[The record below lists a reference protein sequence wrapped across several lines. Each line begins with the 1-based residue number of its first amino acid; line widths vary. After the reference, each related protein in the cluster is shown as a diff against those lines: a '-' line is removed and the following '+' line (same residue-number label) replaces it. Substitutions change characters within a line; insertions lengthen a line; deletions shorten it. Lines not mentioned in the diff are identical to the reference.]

1 MTFSIVAR
9 DPETGDVG
17 IAIASKV
24 VAVGAVAPFAKA
36 LVGAV
41 ASQSAPNVTYGPDG
55 LARLAAGE
63 HPKAIL
69 QALTAPDSM
78 AAMRQVG
85 IVDATG
91 RAASY
96 TGAECVEWAGGR
108 VGPGVAAQ
116 GNMLTGPAVVDALID
131 SYLAATGSFPERLLA
146 ALRAGDAAGGDK
158 RGRQSAA
165 LLVRREKG
173 GIAGLDDRWIDLRVD
188 DHTDPT
194 AELAR
199 LYDLLAKQNNPLTAE
214 NLPKVASMLV
224 GTVANSI
231 KQAMSGEPKPE
242 PLLVAWEPEAPAG
255 DDAQARRAPA
265 GSAPAAG
272 GTADDGSIGG

>member
-17 IAIASKV
+17 VAVASKV
-24 VAVGAVAPFAKA
+24 VAVGAVAPFAQA
-36 LVGAV
+36 LVGAIS
-41 ASQSAPNVTYGPDG
+41 SQSAPNVTYGPDG

-63 HPKAIL
+63 HPKAVL
-69 QALTAPDSM
+69 EALTAPDAM
-78 AAMRQVG
+78 ATMRQVG

-96 TGAECVEWAGGR
+96 TGASCVAWAGGR
-108 VGPGVAAQ
+108 VAPGVAAQ
-116 GNMLTGPAVVDALID
+116 GNMLTGPEVVDALMD
-131 SYLAATGSFPERLLA
+131 TYLGAKGTFPQRLLA
-146 ALRAGDAAGGDK
+146 ALRAADQAGGDK

-199 LYDLLAKQNNPLTAE
+199 LYDLLAAQNNPLTAE

-224 GTVANSI
+224 DSFTSAI
-231 KQAMSGEPKPE
+231 KQAVSK
-242 PLLVAWEPEAPAG
+242 EPEAEPQLISW
-255 DDAQARRAPA
+255 DPDAAN
-265 GSAPAAG
+265 PAAEAG
-272 GTADDGSIGG
+272 PVAEPGAGTV